1 MDRMSTGAAA
11 VRPASRLAALTSVVI
26 AMLVSS
32 MDSTITN
39 TTMPKIAEEL
49 GGMGFYAW
57 TFTSYMIFCT
67 VLTPIAGRISDLF
80 GRRLVFSVGLIV
92 FMTGS
97 LLCGLA
103 DSMPML
109 VLYRAVQGIGAGL
122 ITPFP
127 MIIAGDL
134 YPVEKRG
141 KIQAL
146 FTGMWG
152 LSAVLAP
159 LVGSLFVE
167 TVGWRWI
174 FWINIPLCLVS
185 CALLFAYKEV
195 YEPKKAAVD
204 VSGAVLFTIG
214 VSLLLSVTVVE
225 RMPYLV
231 AACGLLFIVWFVL
244 FERKH
249 PSPIVPLALFAIRPI
264 RWMAVNILI
273 ACTALFGTSSFVPLF
288 LQHEG
293 YSIFVSG
300 LSLLGMSAG
309 WMLSAVPA
317 GKWVLKYGYTR
328 QIIIGNAILVAS
340 GLLLMFLREGTGF
353 AYVTFAMFVQG
364 VAYGLLF
371 TVTTIGA
378 QQFVGPHDKGVS
390 TSLQMFVR
398 NIGTSVGVTI
408 MGGLLN
414 RAGDDVMG
422 GIANLFLF
430 GAAMSVVALLS
441 AFGMRDPKEIPKG

>member
-1 MDRMSTGAAA
+1 MSTSSAT
-11 VRPASRLAALTSVVI
+11 VRPASRTAAMTSVVI

-39 TTMPKIAEEL
+39 TTMPTIADEL
-49 GGMGFYAW
+49 GGMSFYAW
-57 TFTSYMIFCT
+57 SFTSYMIFCT
-67 VLTPIAGRISDLF
+67 VLTPIAGRISDMF
-80 GRRLVFSVGLIV
+80 GRKTVYSVGLFV
-92 FMTGS
+92 FLAGS
-97 LLCGLA
+97 LLCGFA
-103 DSMPML
+103 DSMLSL

-122 ITPFP
+122 ITPIP

-141 KIQAL
+141 KVQAL

-174 FWINIPLCLVS
+174 FWINIPLCLIAW
-185 CALLFAYKEV
+185 ALLFAYKEGYV
-195 YEPKKAAVD
+195 PKRASVD
-204 VSGAVLFTIG
+204 VYGAALFTLG

-225 RMPYLV
+225 PASLALV
-231 AACGLLFIVWFVL
+231 FAVCGLGFLAWFFF

-249 PSPIVPLALFAIRPI
+249 PSPVVPLSLFKIRPI
-264 RWMAVNILI
+264 RWMAFNLLL
-273 ACTALFGTSSFVPLF
+273 ACAALFGTSSFVPLF
-288 LQHEG
+288 LQDEG

-309 WMLSAVPA
+309 WMLTAVPA
-317 GKWVLKYGYTR
+317 GKWVLKYGYSR
-328 QIIIGNAILVAS
+328 LIVIGNAILVVS
-340 GLLLMFLREGTGF
+340 GVMLLFLREGAGF
-353 AYVTFAMFVQG
+353 AYVTTAMTVQG
-364 VAYGLLF
+364 IAYGLLF

-378 QQFVGPHDKGVS
+378 QQFVGPHDKGIS

-408 MGGLLN
+408 MGGLLS
-414 RAGDDVMG
+414 RAGDDVPG
-422 GIANLFLF
+422 GIANLFLY
-430 GAAMSVVALLS
+430 GALMSALALLS
-441 AFGMRDPKEIPKG
+441 AFGMRDPKPEA